1 MKKNAVLFSACII
14 LMGCTSTP
22 KVNIQAEKDA
32 IQSMED
38 QWVIALQTGDA
49 EKILS
54 FYASDAVIMN
64 PNKPI
69 ITGLEAIRNA
79 TESMFADTTIL
90 LDTYTGK
97 VDVIEVSASGDF
109 AYARGQQEITLKT
122 KEGLV
127 KDKGKWVDILKK
139 TDGLWKVTVTIG
151 NGDLPIAGQQ

>member
-139 TDGLWKVTVTIG
+139 TDGIWKVTVTIG
-151 NGDLPIAGQQ
+151 NGDLPLAGQQ